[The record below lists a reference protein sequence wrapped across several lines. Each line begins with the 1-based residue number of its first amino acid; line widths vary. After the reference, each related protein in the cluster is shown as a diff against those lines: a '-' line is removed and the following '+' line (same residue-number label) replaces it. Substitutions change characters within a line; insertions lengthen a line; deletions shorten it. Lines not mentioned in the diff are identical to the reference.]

1 MLHKCI
7 SLMILLLLG
16 QKSMMQTTK
25 PADDILEDPWVER
38 DLSNSSL
45 AYKSNTEILTELLVN
60 KSLTTASSLGNLAE
74 IVTNDNENHHQMG
87 QKSSTHDES
96 NECLTTTYLHT
107 ATSAGFTIFG
117 LCGNLISIRILYK
130 IRTKNSSSFL
140 LSVLAVWDSVLLLTR
155 LILSIS
161 LSVFGYFKKYPMV
174 QFVLLAVL
182 VYGYP
187 FYELIQSQSTYV
199 IVLVTVHRF
208 IAVCYPHATQKYC
221 NLEIAKKQVII
232 ITFLA
237 VLISIPL
244 FLMEQVVPKTNEF
257 NSTTYLIEYTNLGKY
272 EIFMLV
278 YPGIIFMILV
288 FLAPLVGLLVLV
300 IYLIRAV
307 KTANQNRI
315 NSLGKTAVLQD
326 VTKMLVPVVIIFM
339 FCQIWTR
346 VVRFAWFAQVK
357 TIKFFSD
364 THSFTHSF
372 T

>member
-7 SLMILLLLG
+7 GLTILLLLG
-16 QKSMMQTTK
+16 QKSMMETTK

-45 AYKSNTEILTELLVN
+45 AYKTTTETLTEQLVN
-60 KSLTTASSLGNLAE
+60 KSLTTSSSLGNSTE
-74 IVTNDNENHHQMG
+74 IVTNASENHHQMVK
-87 QKSSTHDES
+87 KSSTHGDP
-96 NECLTTTYLHT
+96 NECLTTRYLHT

-161 LSVFGYFKKYPMV
+161 SVFGYSKKYPIV

-187 FYELIQSQSTYV
+187 FNELIQSQSTYV

-208 IAVCYPHATQKYC
+208 IAVCYPHATKRYC

-364 THSFTHSF
+364 THPF
-372 T
+372 